1 MSSAVDSAAGS
12 LAGDVLELLRSLVR
26 TPSYPGVVRQETG
39 VVRHLAAFFDTH
51 TIAYQ
56 LSEAAAGRPNLVAQV
71 RGAAPGPHLLFCGH
85 TDTVP
90 PNVGAGGDEID
101 TREVDGV
108 LYGRGSVDMKG
119 AVAAMAAA
127 LVRLKPQITRG
138 TVSLAAVADEEMQS
152 LGTEALIASG
162 FRADAA
168 IVGEPTACEIAIGHK
183 GLEWLNVD
191 FEGRTT
197 HGGTPRAGIN
207 AIAAA
212 AQFIHLVHTELVPA
226 LDRRADPVL
235 GPPAINMG
243 TIHGGDQPSTVAG
256 HCRIQ
261 LDRRWVTTETVEQ
274 VFDDLEGLLARVR
287 DAFPGLRTAISRLPD
302 GMATMVH
309 GPVTIDPGH
318 PIVKAAERALDGHG
332 RSAPLTVFPAWT
344 DASLL
349 GREGGI
355 PPIVWGPGDLACA
368 HSPREH
374 IALAEVA
381 LAVDLYADAALHF
394 TSGR

>member
-1 MSSAVDSAAGS
+1 MPSPAGRAAGPLPS
-12 LAGDVLELLRSLVR
+12 DVHDLLVR
-26 TPSYPGVVRQETG
+26 LVKTPSYPGVTRQEAD
-39 VVRHLAAFFDTH
+39 VVRHLAAFLESHRIGCEIT
-51 TIAYQ
+51 
-56 LSEAAAGRPNLVAQV
+56 EAAEGRPNLVARV
-71 RGAAPGPHLLFCGH
+71 AGPEPGPHLLLCGH

-90 PNVGAGGDEID
+90 PNARVGAPEIE
-101 TREVDGV
+101 THEERGV
-108 LYGRGSVDMKG
+108 LHGRGSVDMKG
-119 AVAAMAAA
+119 AVAAMAAT
-127 LVRLKPQITRG
+127 LVRLRSQLTRG
-138 TVSLAAVADEEMQS
+138 TVSFAAVADEEMRS
-152 LGTEALIASG
+152 LGAEALITSG

-168 IVGEPTACEIAIGHK
+168 IVGEPTECRVAIGHK

-191 FEGRTT
+191 FEGKTT

-212 AQFIHLVHTELVPA
+212 ARFAELVTTDLVPA
-226 LDRRADPVL
+226 LEARTDPVL
-235 GPPAINMG
+235 GPPMINLG

-274 VFDDLEGLLARVR
+274 VFEDLERLLARVR

-302 GMATMVH
+302 GMATMIH
-309 GPVTIDPGH
+309 GPVTTDPGH
-318 PIVKAAERALDGHG
+318 PIVKAAEQALLDHG
-332 RSAPLTVFPAWT
+332 RAAPLTVFPAWT

-368 HSPREH
+368 HSPDEH
-374 IALAEVA
+374 IALVDVA
-381 LAVDLYADAALHF
+381 LAADLYTAAALHF
-394 TSGR
+394 TSR

>member
-1 MSSAVDSAAGS
+1 MPTSAGRAAAT
-12 LAGDVLELLRSLVR
+12 LPADVHDLLVRLVR
-26 TPSYPGVVRQETG
+26 TPSYPGVARQESE
-39 VVRHLAAFFDTH
+39 VVRHLAAFLEAHDIEF
-51 TIAYQ
+51 TITDAG
-56 LSEAAAGRPNLVAQV
+56 EGRPNLVARV
-71 RGAAPGPHLLFCGH
+71 NGAEPGPHLLLCGH

-90 PNVGAGGDEID
+90 PNSRVGAPEIE
-101 TREVDGV
+101 TREERG
-108 LYGRGSVDMKG
+108 LLHGRGSVDMKG

-127 LVRLKPQITRG
+127 LVRLRG
-138 TVSLAAVADEEMQS
+138 QLARGSVSLAAVADEEMRS
-152 LGTEALIASG
+152 IGTEALITSG
-162 FRADAA
+162 FTADAA
-168 IVGEPTACEIAIGHK
+168 IVGEPTECRIAIGHK
-183 GLEWLNVD
+183 GLEWLNID
-191 FEGRTT
+191 FEGKAT
-197 HGGTPRAGIN
+197 HGGTPQAGIN

-212 AQFIHLVHTELVPA
+212 ARFAELVATDLIPVLA
-226 LDRRADPVL
+226 TRTDPVL
-235 GPPAINMG
+235 GPPMINLG

-274 VFDDLEGLLARVR
+274 VFEDLERLLARVR
-287 DAFPGLRTAISRLPD
+287 DAFPGLRTEISRLPD

-318 PIVKAAERALDGHG
+318 PIVKAAERALDAHG
-332 RSAPLTVFPAWT
+332 RAAPLTVFPAWT

-381 LAVDLYADAALHF
+381 LAVDLYTAAALDF
-394 TSGR
+394 TSR

>member
-1 MSSAVDSAAGS
+1 MSLPIDSAAGP
-12 LAGDVLELLRSLVR
+12 LAGDVHDLLHRLVR
-26 TPSYPGVVRQETG
+26 TPSYPGVDRQEAA
-39 VVRHLAAFFDTH
+39 VVRHLAAFLDTH
-51 TIAYQ
+51 AIAYRVA
-56 LSEAAAGRPNLVAQV
+56 EAAPGRPNLVAQV

-90 PNVGAGGDEID
+90 PNVGAGAAEID
-101 TREVDGV
+101 TREIDGV

-119 AVAAMAAA
+119 AVAAMAGA
-127 LVRLKPQITRG
+127 LVRLKPQISRG

-168 IVGEPTACEIAIGHK
+168 IVGEPTAGEIAIGHK

-197 HGGTPRAGIN
+197 HGGTPQAGIN

-212 AQFIHLVHTELVPA
+212 AQFIHLVRTELVPE
-226 LDRRADPVL
+226 LERRADPIL

-261 LDRRWVTTETVEQ
+261 LDRRWVTTETVDE
-274 VFDDLEGLLARVR
+274 VFEDLERLLARVR
-287 DAFPGLRTAISRLPD
+287 DVFPGLRTAISRVPG

-309 GPVTIDPGH
+309 GPVTIEPTH
-318 PIVKAAERALDGHG
+318 PIVAAARRALSDHG
-332 RSAPLTVFPAWT
+332 RTPVLTVFPAWT

-349 GREGGI
+349 GREAGI
-355 PPIVWGPGDLACA
+355 PSIVWGPGELACA
-368 HSPREH
+368 HSPEEH
-374 IALAEVA
+374 VALADVA
-381 LAVDLYADAALHF
+381 LAVDLYAATALHF
-394 TSGR
+394 TGGA